1 MNNINDHQLE
11 LILNLKSISKIDNH
25 NNNILNKSE
34 KADKNEIHTLI
45 LDLAKIYIIDIKN
58 KWFQIEYLS
67 LRNSLIKNIE
77 FIINMPNLFYLDIF
91 QNPIEAYT
99 PLTSS
104 TFGFLCFSPPLNYFE
119 QKILSIEKLNVIFLI
134 ADIKDISIKKNFL
147 QKNPNIMVLND
158 QIIDFEYKIKLYTTN
173 QGQKNISNED
183 EKTNALFDKN
193 HSQRDRFLTHKFAVI
208 NKEGCTNEKIKE
220 IEKFIQDYNNR
231 MLYFQKNGRINY
243 NQLKVNLEEKKKLIS
258 ICDCYLNI
266 LIYNNI
272 NNNYY
277 KYFPTKEKINKKIL
291 EMASLK
297 HHKVNIEIL
306 YHVKVPSL
314 KEFLLSVLILHIFK
328 ILSKD
333 ISFEL
338 LKLILLKSNYY
349 KDNIE
354 GKKNLDNDILNIL
367 NLQTNLL
374 ICLYYKTYDI
384 MFGIYSNKKL
394 SDIQL
399 KLQMNGIT
407 DKVMDVIIHQN
418 NFLKEI
424 KNNTDPFKKGKII
437 TQELILYL
445 EQNDIFNNILMII
458 QYVYDYMIYN
468 SIQKELALKNSN
480 DLQFFVDI
488 KNYMYYSIDKK
499 QADIQSMAEKK
510 YNKIQMKSLFNNKYF
525 FDTENY
531 IKTTQHFTNVFL
543 NYKHGTFYPD
553 KTKLNKIKKVKNED
567 DIKIEE
573 NEKIK
578 KMYVQNNL
586 KSFFNIINEN
596 KKKESNRTSEMF
608 KSNYIQNKISGSG
621 YKVNIKINTVYN
633 FNHMKNTTPDRY
645 KNKNNNFNRRIIDD
659 TNFELVKRSPEKLLG
674 YKTSSNFVSLYSNRK
689 KLNCTETFTEM
700 NSNINFNNNETNKN
714 INTMNNNN
722 SNKKEISSPLKTEYF
737 TKKNFYK
744 ISYDNFYKKN
754 IKNNKLNYL
763 KLNSMSE
770 VLNNIDL
777 CDKDVIERLKKKLI
791 KKNFFIN
798 LNAKNKQKAKSVKN
812 IENELKQKTE
822 SEHLPTIK
830 KQFYFNKSLG
840 CRINLKKII
849 LGEELIESYESTPKK
864 ITKFKFNSDKFSSM
878 KKLESKKINIAHSN
892 EKNRRRL
899 IITSFSNLGIN

>member
-1 MNNINDHQLE
+1 MNTINDHQLE
-11 LILNLKSISKIDNH
+11 LILNLKSISKNENH
-25 NNNILNKSE
+25 NNNILKKYDKVN
-34 KADKNEIHTLI
+34 KNEIHTII
-45 LDLAKIYIIDIKN
+45 LDLAKIYNIDIKN
-58 KWFQIEYLS
+58 KWLQIEYLS

-77 FIINMPNLFYLDIF
+77 FIINMPNLFYLDVF
-91 QNPIEAYT
+91 QNPIETYT
-99 PLTSS
+99 PLSS
-104 TFGFLCFSPPLNYFE
+104 CTYGFLCFSPPLNYFE
-119 QKILSIEKLNVIFLI
+119 QKILSIEKLNSIFLI
-134 ADIKDISIKKNFL
+134 ADIKDASIKKSFL

-158 QIIDFEYKIKLYTTN
+158 EIIEFEYKIKLYTSI
-173 QGQKNISNED
+173 QGQKSIINED
-183 EKTNALFDKN
+183 EKNNLLFDKN
-193 HSQRDRFLTHKFAVI
+193 NNQRDRFFIHKFTVM
-208 NKEGCTNEKIKE
+208 NKDECTNEKIKE
-220 IEKFIQDYNNR
+220 IEKFIQEYNNR
-231 MLYFQKNGRINY
+231 MLYFQKNGKINF

-266 LIYNNI
+266 LEYNNI
-272 NNNYY
+272 NNNYF
-277 KYFPTKEKINKKIL
+277 KYFPTKEKINKKII

-297 HHKVNIEIL
+297 HHKVNIEIF

-354 GKKNLDNDILNIL
+354 GRANLDNDLLNIL

-374 ICLYYKTYDI
+374 ICLYYKIYDI

-437 TQELILYL
+437 TQELIVYL
-445 EQNDIFNNILMII
+445 EQNDIFNNLLMII

-499 QADIQSMAEKK
+499 QADLQSMAEKN
-510 YNKIQMKSLFNNKYF
+510 YNKIQMKSLFSNKYF
-525 FDTENY
+525 YDTENY

-553 KTKLNKIKKVKNED
+553 KSKLNKIQKTKNED

-578 KMYVQNNL
+578 KLYVQNNL
-586 KSFFNIINEN
+586 KSFFNIIKEN
-596 KKKESNRTSEMF
+596 KRIESNRTTELF
-608 KSNYIQNKISGSG
+608 KPKFMQNKISGN
-621 YKVNIKINTVYN
+621 KVNIKINTVYN
-633 FNHMKNTTPDRY
+633 FNKYNNHT
-645 KNKNNNFNRRIIDD
+645 KNNNTPKRHRIIDD

-674 YKTSSNFVSLYSNRK
+674 YKTSSNFVSLYSNQN
-689 KLNCTETFTEM
+689 KLLNNTETLTEI
-700 NSNINFNNNETNKN
+700 NSNNNYNNETNKN
-714 INTMNNNN
+714 INTINNNN
-722 SNKKEISSPLKTEYF
+722 SNKKETSPPLKTEYG
-737 TKKNFYK
+737 TNKNLLK
-744 ISYDNFYKKN
+744 ISSDKFFIKKSN
-754 IKNNKLNYL
+754 NNKLNYL

-777 CDKDVIERLKKKLI
+777 CDKEVIKRLKKRLV

-798 LNAKNKQKAKSVKN
+798 VNVKSKPKAKSLKN
-812 IENELKQKTE
+812 IEIEHKHKIE
-822 SEHLPTIK
+822 SDHLPTIK
-830 KQFYFNKSLG
+830 KEFYFNKSLG

-849 LGEELIESYESTPKK
+849 LEEDLIENSESSPKK
-864 ITKFKFNSDKFSSM
+864 VTKLKFNLDKFFSM
-878 KKLESKKINIAHSN
+878 KKPEPQKINIIHSN
-892 EKNRRRL
+892 DKNKRRL
-899 IITSFSNLGIN
+899 IITSFSNLGIQ